1 MYERVRI
8 RGTKP
13 EKLLQLLQQI
23 DEQPNLYSP
32 NFEYLIATSPSIVI
46 LSWINKVRVNLLSK
60 AKQTHQH
67 RSAVQVKTIPYSHL
81 LLARRGPCESWIGT
95 GPLILYTAQTLPT
108 KRFPKINSQIP
119 RTHHIPT
126 FLLCKKGNRAKIIKQ
141 RYDYIIL
148 Y

>member
-46 LSWINKVRVNLLSK
+46 LSWVNKVRVNLLSK
-60 AKQTHQH
+60 AKQTVI
-67 RSAVQVKTIPYSHL
+67 SIAVQCKSKPFHTLIP
-81 LLARRGPCESWIGT
+81 C
-95 GPLILYTAQTLPT
+95 
-108 KRFPKINSQIP
+108 
-119 RTHHIPT
+119 
-126 FLLCKKGNRAKIIKQ
+126 
-141 RYDYIIL
+141 
-148 Y
+148 